1 MHPKGLSTDE
11 GWDSVSTCHC
21 VMRVGIYI
29 LEPST
34 ETPKSEAEP
43 RVVGVQFSCLKI
55 RLVDVGQGLHESHT
69 YFWSSWERVPLG
81 IPKGIT
87 LLLPHRPRST

>member
-11 GWDSVSTCHC
+11 GWDSVATCHY
-21 VMRVGIYI
+21 VVRIDIYI

-43 RVVGVQFSCLKI
+43 CVLGVQFSCLKI
-55 RLVDVGQGLHESHT
+55 RLADVG
-69 YFWSSWERVPLG
+69 
-81 IPKGIT
+81 
-87 LLLPHRPRST
+87 